1 MKVPLKLN
9 SIDQE
14 HLQELYNAAGV
25 ARDELPYTESF
36 EELWQGFQDRTFK
49 NADREQLFA
58 AIIKYV
64 RSSSN
69 AAGQI
74 EASPITDEQ
83 IKQLKAVLSRHLVGG
98 KILPYSD
105 AFETARGEF
114 NKVAS
119 TDYDDIEVHKKRAQS
134 TGPNFTPARRYSEL
148 LVAAVAHHAIGAV
161 FATAKMDGFGLFR
174 LVFERNEIAALVAA
188 VAERLA
194 GAFAAGTPPVAL
206 ACFHFNGKGAFL
218 GDYGLLVR
226 HFEAP

>member
-69 AAGQI
+69 AAGNI

-105 AFETARGEF
+105 SFETARGEF
-114 NKVAS
+114 NKVAG
-119 TDYDDIEVHKKRAQS
+119 TNYDEQGFWRAILRAQGPKRQPPKRAVKV
-134 TGPNFTPARRYSEL
+134 A
-148 LVAAVAHHAIGAV
+148 VAA
-161 FATAKMDGFGLFR
+161 KRDDDDDD
-174 LVFERNEIAALVAA
+174 E
-188 VAERLA
+188 
-194 GAFAAGTPPVAL
+194 
-206 ACFHFNGKGAFL
+206 
-218 GDYGLLVR
+218 
-226 HFEAP
+226 

>member
-25 ARDELPYTESF
+25 ARDELPYTEQF
-36 EELWQGFQDRTFK
+36 EQLWQGFQDRTFK

-69 AAGQI
+69 AAGQV
-74 EASPITDEQ
+74 EASLITDEQ
-83 IKQLKAVLSRHLVGG
+83 IKQLKAVLSRHLVNG

-105 AFETARGEF
+105 SFETARGEF

-119 TDYDDIEVHKKRAQS
+119 TDLNEQGFWRAILRAQ
-134 TGPNFTPARRYSEL
+134 GPKRNPPKRVAK
-148 LVAAVAHHAIGAV
+148 VAAS
-161 FATAKMDGFGLFR
+161 KPD
-174 LVFERNEIAALVAA
+174 EDDE
-188 VAERLA
+188 
-194 GAFAAGTPPVAL
+194 
-206 ACFHFNGKGAFL
+206 
-218 GDYGLLVR
+218 D
-226 HFEAP
+226 